1 MSVMPPVQ
9 PSERRLSD
17 IDRFCIQTQDAGRLE
32 AARRVRFV
40 ASTLGV
46 VCLALLAG
54 LVLVAWRANAIA
66 QERDTLAQDLGVERA
81 ARIKATLAAKDVEMS
96 AATYALDTRVRRD
109 IVDERMLEQE
119 RRAIE
124 LERLAQQVERQRLI
138 DADCLT
144 PRSILSAAGL

>member
-1 MSVMPPVQ
+1 MLATPSMES
-9 PSERRLSD
+9 SERRLSE
-17 IDRFCIQTQDAGRLE
+17 IDRFCIQTQESGKHE

-46 VCLALLAG
+46 VCLALLVG
-54 LVLVAWRANAIA
+54 LVLVAWQANAVA
-66 QERDTLAQDLGVERA
+66 QERDALAQDLRSERA
-81 ARIKATLAAKDVEMS
+81 ARIEATLAAKDVEMS
-96 AATYALDTRVRRD
+96 AATYALDTSVRRD

-124 LERLAQQVERQRLI
+124 LERRAQQVERQRLI